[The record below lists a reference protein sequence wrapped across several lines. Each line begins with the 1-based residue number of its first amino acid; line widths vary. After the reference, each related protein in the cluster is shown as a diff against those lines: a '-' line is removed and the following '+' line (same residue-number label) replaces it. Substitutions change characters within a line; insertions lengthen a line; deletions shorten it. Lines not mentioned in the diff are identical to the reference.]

1 MRASARGREASARMD
16 QSTRVLREKR
26 GRRRFGCIA
35 FSGCSLRRKA
45 SQDAG
50 LRGARL
56 RPAGSGGAQFIG
68 NCRTLRGGG
77 FGPPGSESRNF
88 KRGRAKTTFS
98 GWTREGEPERFGLC
112 DWADNRAFLRLF
124 RRKCIEIGYLSP
136 VRSLF
141 RETLLSLC
149 AQNGITIK
157 YTITLWKTNC
167 KS

>member
-35 FSGCSLRRKA
+35 FSGSSLRRKA

-88 KRGRAKTTFS
+88 KRGRRKQLFRDGLGKGSPNGSDFAIGRTTAHFCASFVESASKLAICRRFARFS
-98 GWTREGEPERFGLC
+98 GKLYYLCVRKTELQSNTR
-112 DWADNRAFLRLF
+112 
-124 RRKCIEIGYLSP
+124 
-136 VRSLF
+136 
-141 RETLLSLC
+141 
-149 AQNGITIK
+149 
-157 YTITLWKTNC
+157 
-167 KS
+167 